1 MARATEPSIDG
12 ELLRLLVEDA
22 GLGVLALDRQGAVT
36 GFGPGAASLFLLSAA
51 ELRGQPLSGLL
62 APDARH
68 EASQLLEQALAGR
81 VRKEAQLRRRDGT
94 LFPAQ
99 LFLAARPGGSG
110 AQGFV
115 LLIRDLGEQQQ
126 GESDLL
132 RLRSRE
138 RAASAE
144 AERQRDRLQAL
155 LADAPA
161 LIALTRGPEHVAVFA
176 SSQVRK
182 LVPGREIIGRRLR
195 DVLPQLAG
203 QGILEAGDDV
213 FRSGRPFTARELRLT
228 LLLRPGR
235 PEREG
240 WFDFLCR
247 PTRDSDGRIDG
258 LLFFGIDVT
267 KQVQARQKVEAAA
280 QALLAQQEWFEAV
293 LDLMPTPLVLI
304 DPSDGGITFANRS
317 AGATAGGGFGS
328 QTPGQL
334 KRGYRLTDEEGR
346 ALRDDEFPGAR
357 AARGERVEGV
367 QLDAHLPDGSVRSL
381 LFHAALLPA
390 MHGHTASVVMPF
402 LDVTRLKRMEGQL
415 QRAVAARDEFLSI
428 ASHELRTP
436 LTALQLELQ
445 ALQKRLGRGDT
456 MTSEQLSHRLETG
469 IRQVNRLGK
478 LVNSLLDI
486 SRLTA
491 GRIDLQIA
499 EVDLAEV
506 AREVTARL
514 ATEAAR
520 AGCTLSFAAGEG
532 RATGQ
537 WDRLRLEQIASNL
550 VSNAIKYGGG
560 RPIEVAVEHDGVRAR
575 LRVSDRGI
583 GIAPED
589 QARIFDRFERAVSER
604 HYGGFGL
611 GLWIVRQIVH
621 ALQGGIWVQ
630 SRVGE
635 GATFIVELPRERRA
649 PTPPPPAVEAR

>member
-182 LVPGREIIGRRLR
+182 LAPGREIIGRRLR

-334 KRGYRLTDEEGR
+334 KRGYLLTDEEGR
-346 ALRDDEFPGAR
+346 ALRDDDFPGAR

-635 GATFIVELPRERRA
+635 GATFIVELPRERRSS
-649 PTPPPPAVEAR
+649 TSQPPVVEAG

>member
-1 MARATEPSIDG
+1 MARATEPAIDG

-22 GLGVLALDRQGAVT
+22 GLGVLALDRQGAVSAY
-36 GFGPGAASLFLLSAA
+36 GPGAASLFLLPAA

-62 APDARH
+62 APDARD
-68 EASQLLEQALAGR
+68 EANQLLEQARHGR

-99 LFLAARPGGSG
+99 LFLAARQGESG
-110 AQGFV
+110 AQGF
-115 LLIRDLGEQQQ
+115 LLVIRDLGEEQE

-144 AERQRDRLQAL
+144 AERQRDRLHGL

-176 SSQVRK
+176 SSQVCK
-182 LVPGREIIGRRLR
+182 LVPDRQIIGRRLR
-195 DVLPQLAG
+195 DLAPQLAG
-203 QGILEAGDDV
+203 QGILEAGDGV
-213 FRSGRPFTARELRLT
+213 FRSGRPFSARELRVK

-280 QALLAQQEWFEAV
+280 QALLAQQDWFEAV
-293 LDLMPTPLVLI
+293 LDLMPTPLMLI

-317 AGATAGGGFGS
+317 ALEAAGGGFR
-328 QTPGQL
+328 GQARGAQ
-334 KRGYRLTDEEGR
+334 KRGSLLTDGQGR

-390 MHGHTASVVMPF
+390 MHGHPASVVMPF
-402 LDVTRLKRMEGQL
+402 LDVTRLKRVEGQL
-415 QRAVAARDEFLSI
+415 QSAVAARDEFLSI

-445 ALQKRLGRGDT
+445 ALQKRLGRGET

-469 IRQVNRLGK
+469 VRQVNRLGT

-514 ATEAAR
+514 AKEAAR
-520 AGCTLSFAAGEG
+520 AGCSLGFTAGEG
-532 RATGQ
+532 PVTGQ
-537 WDRLRLEQIASNL
+537 WDRLRLEQIVSNL
-550 VSNAIKYGGG
+550 ISNAIKYGGG
-560 RPIEVAVEHDGVRAR
+560 RPVEVAVEHDGTRAR
-575 LRVSDRGI
+575 LRVSDGGI

-649 PTPPPPAVEAR
+649 PTPPPPVVEAR

>member
-22 GLGVLALDRQGAVT
+22 GLGVLALDHQGAVT
-36 GFGPGAASLFLLSAA
+36 AFGPGAASLFLLPAA

-62 APDARH
+62 APDARD
-68 EASQLLEQALAGR
+68 EGNELLEEALRGR
-81 VRKEAQLRRRDGT
+81 VRREALLRRRDGT

-99 LFLAARPGGSG
+99 LFLAARRGESG
-110 AQGFV
+110 AQGF
-115 LLIRDLGEQQQ
+115 LLVIRDLGEEQEE
-126 GESDLL
+126 ESDLL
-132 RLRSRE
+132 HLRSRE

-144 AERQRDRLQAL
+144 AERQRDRLHGL

-161 LIALTRGPEHVAVFA
+161 LIVLTRGPEHVAVFA
-176 SSQVRK
+176 SSQVRN
-182 LVPGREIIGRRLR
+182 LVPSREVIGRRLR
-195 DVLPQLAG
+195 DLAPELAG
-203 QGILEAGDDV
+203 QGILEAGEDA
-213 FRSGRPFTARELRLT
+213 FRSGQPFMARELRLK

-240 WFDFLCR
+240 WFDLLCR

-280 QALLAQQEWFEAV
+280 QAQQEWFEAV
-293 LDLMPTPLVLI
+293 LNLMPTPLMLI
-304 DPSDGGITFANRS
+304 DPSGGGITFANQS
-317 AGATAGGGFGS
+317 ALEAVGGGFRGQVPDAQKPGS
-328 QTPGQL
+328 L
-334 KRGYRLTDEEGR
+334 LTDEQGR
-346 ALRDDEFPGAR
+346 ALREDELPSAR

-367 QLDAHLPDGSVRSL
+367 QLDAHLPDGGVRSL
-381 LFHAALLPA
+381 LVHAALLPA
-390 MHGHTASVVMPF
+390 MHGHPASVVMPF
-402 LDVTRLKRMEGQL
+402 LDVTRLKRVEGQL
-415 QRAVAARDEFLSI
+415 QGAVATRDEFLSI

-445 ALQKRLGRGDT
+445 ALQKRLGREET

-520 AGCTLSFAAGEG
+520 AGCSLGFSAGEG
-532 RATGQ
+532 PATGY
-537 WDRLRLEQIASNL
+537 WDRLRLEQIVSNL

-560 RPIEVAVEHDGVRAR
+560 RPVEVAVEHDATRAR
-575 LRVSDRGI
+575 LRVSDWGI

-589 QARIFDRFERAVSER
+589 QTRIFDRFERAVSER

-635 GATFIVELPRERRA
+635 GATFIVELPRERRSS
-649 PTPPPPAVEAR
+649 TSQPPVVEAG

>member
-1 MARATEPSIDG
+1 MARPTEPSIDG

-22 GLGVLALDRQGAVT
+22 GLGVLALDRQGTVT
-36 GFGPGAASLFLLSAA
+36 GFGPGAASLFLLPAA

-62 APDARH
+62 APDARD
-68 EASQLLEQALAGR
+68 EASQLLEQARCGR

-99 LFLAARPGGSG
+99 LFLAARPDGSG
-110 AQGFV
+110 AQGF
-115 LLIRDLGEQQQ
+115 LLVIRDLGEEQE

-144 AERQRDRLQAL
+144 AERQRDRLHAL

-195 DVLPQLAG
+195 DLAPHLAG

-213 FRSGRPFTARELRLT
+213 FRSGRPFSARELRLK

-240 WFDFLCR
+240 WFDVLCR

-267 KQVQARQKVEAAA
+267 KQVEARQKVEAAA

-304 DPSDGGITFANRS
+304 DPSAGGITFANRS
-317 AGATAGGGFGS
+317 AGEAAGGGFRRQEQGA
-328 QTPGQL
+328 Q
-334 KRGYRLTDEEGR
+334 KRGFLLTDGEGR

-381 LFHAALLPA
+381 LFNAALLPA
-390 MHGHTASVVMPF
+390 MHGHGTSVVMPF
-402 LDVTRLKRMEGQL
+402 LDVTRLKRVEGQL
-415 QRAVAARDEFLSI
+415 QSAVAARDEFLSI

-445 ALQKRLGRGDT
+445 ALQKRLGRGET
-456 MTSEQLSHRLETG
+456 MTSEQLSHRLETA

-514 ATEAAR
+514 AEEAAR

-560 RPIEVAVEHDGVRAR
+560 RPIEVAVEHDVSRAR

-611 GLWIVRQIVH
+611 GLWIVRLIVH

-635 GATFIVELPRERRA
+635 GATFIVELPRQRRA
-649 PTPPPPAVEAR
+649 ATPPPPVVEAR

>member
-182 LVPGREIIGRRLR
+182 LAPGREIIGRRLR

-649 PTPPPPAVEAR
+649 PTPPPTAVEAR